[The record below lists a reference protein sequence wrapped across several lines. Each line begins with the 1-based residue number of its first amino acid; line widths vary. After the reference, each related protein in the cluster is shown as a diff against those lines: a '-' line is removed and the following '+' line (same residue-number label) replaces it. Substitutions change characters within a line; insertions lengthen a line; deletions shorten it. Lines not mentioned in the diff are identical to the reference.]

1 MEEEEEEKDKEI
13 TEIIE
18 INYDNPLLNEI
29 KYE

>member
-1 MEEEEEEKDKEI
+1 MEEEEEKDKEI